1 MAKEMNFNLP
11 KEESSIIK
19 VIGVGGGGSNAVNH
33 MYKQGIRGVDFV
45 VCNTDQQALDM
56 SPVPKKIALGSSLT
70 EGRGAGAQAEVGR
83 NAAIENLDDIK
94 EVLESNTKMVFI
106 TAGMGGGTGT
116 GAAPIIAEAAREL
129 GILTV
134 GIVTVPFTF
143 EGKKR
148 KMQAEKGLE
157 ELKKNV
163 DTVLVI
169 SNDKLREMYGNLK
182 LSEAFHQADDVLTIA
197 SKGIA
202 EIITVEGYVNVDFED
217 VRTVMTNSGVAI
229 MGSATTSGQD
239 RAIKAVEQ
247 ALASP
252 LLNDNNIF
260 GASNILLYISSGKEE
275 VTMDEVAEITD
286 YIQEEAGMDADVIWG
301 NGTDEDLGD
310 QLVLTVIATGFH
322 GEKLEKLTGKENVV
336 RHVLDTTRQ
345 APTRETR
352 TEEKPSIPE
361 GLTTRPKLMNDRLR
375 TQVEPTPPTD
385 TFDASVNEEPKAET
399 RSLPVEEPV
408 IKHTL
413 TFDDE
418 PEAKNEEDNTI
429 LAYKLD
435 ETDEEINA
443 IIKTDAPEMIGVKE
457 GEELPTFT
465 YEDDE
470 ETETFTPTA
479 ESETTFN
486 EVSEITALG
495 EDTFEMEETP
505 DVTAEFENFSNETEE
520 TFELNETP
528 EFTADSD
535 SYRNETEVEFNEEA
549 EEETPALMPFSL
561 FKEPV
566 KDELEEEAVAEV
578 TPTEDDTKDDNIVTT
593 ETATEI
599 EFEVKKETPRAEEDV
614 TRFNLYGNDSPEAKK
629 ETSESEEELS
639 SAPKLITREA
649 PMGTG
654 IDAEEMQRK
663 QQERMERLRS
673 MNQRFRSPTNLAEL
687 ENVPAF
693 KRRNITLDDTPH
705 SSESSVS
712 RLEVRDEDEADE
724 NGNARGG
731 LSDNDFLHKSVD

>member
-94 EVLESNTKMVFI
+94 EVLENNTKMVFI

-148 KMQAEKGLE
+148 RLQAEKGLE
-157 ELKKNV
+157 ALKNHV

-217 VRTVMTNSGVAI
+217 VRTVMTSSGVAI

-301 NGTDEDLGD
+301 NGTDEDMGD
-310 QLVLTVIATGFH
+310 QLTLTIIATGFS
-322 GEKLEKLTGKENVV
+322 GEKLEKVTGKENVV
-336 RHVLDTTRQ
+336 RHVLENNRQ
-345 APTRETR
+345 APTRES
-352 TEEKPSIPE
+352 KPEAKASIPD
-361 GLTTRPKLMNDRLR
+361 GLTARPKLMNERLR
-375 TQVEPTPPTD
+375 PTD
-385 TFDASVNEEPKAET
+385 DTPTADNSSTTDEAPTAT
-399 RSLPVEEPV
+399 EEPV

-413 TFDDE
+413 TLDDE
-418 PEAKNEEDNTI
+418 PEPKKVYNTI
-429 LAYKLD
+429 MAYKVD
-435 ETDEEINA
+435 ENDEEINTF
-443 IIKTDAPEMIGVKE
+443 INTEAPEMIGAKE
-457 GEELPTFT
+457 GEELPT
-465 YEDDE
+465 YEYDDDE
-470 ETETFTPTA
+470 EVEETTPTA
-479 ESETTFN
+479 ELETTVD
-486 EVSEITALG
+486 EVTEITELAEESL
-495 EDTFEMEETP
+495 ELEETP
-505 DVTAEFENFSNETEE
+505 DFTMDAEENL
-520 TFELNETP
+520 ELDATQ
-528 EFTADSD
+528 EFTA
-535 SYRNETEVEFNEEA
+535 ETEAEVEFNEEV
-549 EEETPALMPFSL
+549 EEETPAMMPFSL
-561 FKEPV
+561 FKTSVEDETEDEPV
-566 KDELEEEAVAEV
+566 AELEPTEKEADDNIITTE
-578 TPTEDDTKDDNIVTT
+578 TPTEV
-593 ETATEI
+593 
-599 EFEVKKETPRAEEDV
+599 EFELNEETPKAEEDV
-614 TRFNLYGNDSPEAKK
+614 KKFDLYGPNVAGEKTE
-629 ETSESEEELS
+629 ETTESLTNE
-639 SAPKLITREA
+639 PKLITRPEPTPTA
-649 PMGTG
+649 SDNG
-654 IDAEEMQRK
+654 IDTEEMQRK
-663 QQERMERLRS
+663 QLERMERLKS
-673 MNQRFRSPTNLAEL
+673 MNQRFKSPTNLAEL

-693 KRRNITLDDTPH
+693 KRRNISLDDTPH
-705 SSESSVS
+705 SSESSVTKF
-712 RLEVRDEDEADE
+712 EVKDENETDE
-724 NGNARGG
+724 NGNKRGG
-731 LSDNDFLHKSVD
+731 LSDGNEFLHKSVD

>member
-33 MYKQGIRGVDFV
+33 MYQQGIRGVDFV

-94 EVLESNTKMVFI
+94 EVLENNTKMVFI

-148 KMQAEKGLE
+148 QLQADKGLE
-157 ELKKNV
+157 ELKKHV

-169 SNDKLREMYGNLK
+169 CNDKLREMYGNLK
-182 LSEAFHQADDVLTIA
+182 LSQAFHQADDVLTIA
-197 SKGIA
+197 AKGIA

-217 VRTVMTNSGVAI
+217 VRTVMTSSGVAI
-229 MGSATTSGQD
+229 MGSATTSGED

-252 LLNDNNIF
+252 LLNDNNIY

-310 QLVLTVIATGFH
+310 KLVLTIIATGFS
-322 GEKLEKLTGKENVV
+322 GEKLEKVTGKENVV
-336 RHVLDTTRQ
+336 RHVLGTNRQ
-345 APTRETR
+345 APV
-352 TEEKPSIPE
+352 TEPRIEENRSIPD
-361 GLTTRPKLMNDRLR
+361 GLTARPKLM
-375 TQVEPTPPTD
+375 
-385 TFDASVNEEPKAET
+385 SET
-399 RSLPVEEPV
+399 RSLPTDNTETAAPEAKLDEPV

-413 TFDDE
+413 TLDDEEDDE
-418 PEAKNEEDNTI
+418 PASSP
-429 LAYKLD
+429 LMAYQVD
-435 ETDEEINA
+435 ENDEEINA
-443 IIKTDAPEMIGVKE
+443 ILESEAPELKGYTDS
-457 GEELPTFT
+457 EELPTF
-465 YEDDE
+465 EEEADELDEHLAPAAELEVME
-470 ETETFTPTA
+470 ETEI
-479 ESETTFN
+479 EL
-486 EVSEITALG
+486 V
-495 EDTFEMEETP
+495 EETP
-505 DVTAEFENFSNETEE
+505 ELPVMETELE
-520 TFELNETP
+520 EAIE
-528 EFTADSD
+528 ADLQE
-535 SYRNETEVEFNEEA
+535 ETEIEEA
-549 EEETPALMPFSL
+549 PAMPSFSL
-561 FKEPV
+561 FKEPLNEKPEV
-566 KDELEEEAVAEV
+566 EEIEASVEPSEEDHNADDNIITTE
-578 TPTEDDTKDDNIVTT
+578 TPTEF
-593 ETATEI
+593 
-599 EFEVKKETPRAEEDV
+599 EFEMHNDQPTAEADVKKFDLYDSSANGGNSET
-614 TRFNLYGNDSPEAKK
+614 PEAK
-629 ETSESEEELS
+629 EGLTNE
-639 SAPKLITREA
+639 PRLITRDE
-649 PMGTG
+649 PLGSE
-654 IDAEEMQRK
+654 INSEEMLRK
-663 QQERMERLRS
+663 QQERLERLKS

-693 KRRNITLDDTPH
+693 KRRNVTLDDTPH

-712 RLEVRDEDEADE
+712 NFEVKDENETDE
-724 NGNARGG
+724 NGNKRGG
-731 LSDNDFLHKSVD
+731 LSDGNEFLHKSVD

>member
-11 KEESSIIK
+11 KEDSSIIK

-45 VCNTDQQALDM
+45 VCNTDQQALDT

-94 EVLESNTKMVFI
+94 EVLENNTKMVFI

-148 KMQAEKGLE
+148 RLQAEKGLD
-157 ELKKNV
+157 ELKKHV

-217 VRTVMTNSGVAI
+217 VRTVMTSSGVAI

-301 NGTDEDLGD
+301 NGTDEAMGD
-310 QLVLTVIATGFH
+310 QLTLTIIATGFS
-322 GEKLEKLTGKENVV
+322 GDKLEKVTGKENVV
-336 RHVLDTTRQ
+336 RHVLETNRQ
-345 APTRETR
+345 APVREQK
-352 TEEKPSIPE
+352 TEEKASISS
-361 GLTTRPKLMNDRLR
+361 GLTVRPKLMNDRLR
-375 TQVEPTPPTD
+375 PVGDVDTTEETP
-385 TFDASVNEEPKAET
+385 SVDNTTTAAEEPI
-399 RSLPVEEPV
+399 

-413 TFDDE
+413 TLDDE
-418 PEAKNEEDNTI
+418 PEKKEEENTI
-429 LAYKLD
+429 MAYKVD
-435 ETDEEINA
+435 ETDEEMKA
-443 IIKTDAPEMIGVKE
+443 IIETEAPEMIGVKE
-457 GEELPTFT
+457 GEELPM
-465 YEDDE
+465 YNDEDDE
-470 ETETFTPTA
+470 ELEELTPAAEFETPVD
-479 ESETTFN
+479 
-486 EVSEITALG
+486 EVPEVTALG
-495 EDTFEMEETP
+495 EDTFEAEETSNF
-505 DVTAEFENFSNETEE
+505 TAETDTFSNENEE
-520 TFELNETP
+520 NL
-528 EFTADSD
+528 EFTA
-535 SYRNETEVEFNEEA
+535 ETETVVEMTEEL
-549 EEETPALMPFSL
+549 EEETPALMPFAL
-561 FKEPV
+561 FKDPV
-566 KDELEEEAVAEV
+566 KDELEEETVAEV
-578 TPTEDDTKDDNIVTT
+578 EPNEEKDDNIITT
-593 ETATEI
+593 ETPTEV
-599 EFEVKKETPRAEEDV
+599 EFELKTETPKAEEEVKKFD
-614 TRFNLYGNDSPEAKK
+614 LYGPNVAGEKAED
-629 ETSESEEELS
+629 TTESLTNE
-639 SAPKLITREA
+639 PKLITRPEPT
-649 PMGTG
+649 PMASDSE
-654 IDAEEMQRK
+654 IDSEEMHRK
-663 QQERMERLRS
+663 QQERLERLKT
-673 MNQRFRSPTNLAEL
+673 MNQRFRSPNNLAEL

-693 KRRNITLDDTPH
+693 KRRNISLDDTPH
-705 SSESSVS
+705 SSESSVTKF
-712 RLEVRDEDEADE
+712 EVKEDGDTDE
-724 NGNARGG
+724 NGNKRGG
-731 LSDNDFLHKSVD
+731 LSDNNEFLHKSVD

>member
-94 EVLESNTKMVFI
+94 EVLENNTKMVFI

-322 GEKLEKLTGKENVV
+322 GEKLEKITGKENVV
-336 RHVLDTTRQ
+336 RHVLDTNRQ

-361 GLTTRPKLMNDRLR
+361 GLTARPKLMNDRLR
-375 TQVEPTPPTD
+375 TQVEPTPPANTV
-385 TFDASVNEEPKAET
+385 AAPVQEEPKTET
-399 RSLPVEEPV
+399 PSLLAEEPV

-413 TFDDE
+413 TFDE
-418 PEAKNEEDNTI
+418 EEDETEPSTI
-429 LAYKLD
+429 MAYKLD
-435 ETDEEINA
+435 EDDEEINA
-443 IIKTDAPEMIGVKE
+443 FLNEEAPELKGYRDD
-457 GEELPTFT
+457 EELPTF
-465 YEDDE
+465 EEENDDE
-470 ETETFTPTA
+470 DGGIGVA
-479 ESETTFN
+479 TTF
-486 EVSEITALG
+486 E
-495 EDTFEMEETP
+495 TFEMEETSTLLFETTEEEF
-505 DVTAEFENFSNETEE
+505 TAEETADFTAETEE
-520 TFELNETP
+520 T
-528 EFTADSD
+528 
-535 SYRNETEVEFNEEA
+535 
-549 EEETPALMPFSL
+549 EETPIMQPFSL
-561 FKEPV
+561 FKTPVVDETETETFEAFTTEPAE
-566 KDELEEEAVAEV
+566 DE
-578 TPTEDDTKDDNIVTT
+578 TKDDNVVTT
-593 ETATEI
+593 ETATEF
-599 EFEVKKETPRAEEDV
+599 EFEVKKETPVAEEEV
-614 TRFNLYGNDSPEAKK
+614 TKFDLYGNDSPEGKK
-629 ETSESEEELS
+629 ETSENSEGLSNEPKLLTRTQPMGSGLDNEEL
-639 SAPKLITREA
+639 
-649 PMGTG
+649 
-654 IDAEEMQRK
+654 QRR
-663 QQERMERLRS
+663 QLERMERLKS

-712 RLEVRDEDEADE
+712 NLEVKDEHETDE
-724 NGNARGG
+724 NGNPRGG
-731 LSDNDFLHKSVD
+731 LSDGNEFLHKSVD